1 MFSRIQ
7 TVEIQHKHSIHGFLQ
22 SKHEV
27 SVATNLSPFTTA
39 DRFVPGLVR
48 QAGSDPKKSWP
59 GARRRRRRAAGELS
73 RGRARAPPPSPPQRC
88 LLSHITWMERSPSS
102 SSIVTGTTTNPTTE
116 GREKEW
122 QAGIEASRAPSASTF
137 FPCTHSRTG
146 ETASEASGRTEG
158 WLAVLSPFLAR
169 KRSRHSI
176 RTAGDQKRWWR
187 KQRKTSSRKLF
198 SGQKK
203 EESSLH
209 SSSEPTPAQV
219 VGKEEDL
226 PSLSLQRLH
235 QCTTHSI
242 SKAAVDEIGA
252 RLPRIERR
260 RRKISGF
267 SCCSSG
273 APVFVRETPSFLGS

>member
-59 GARRRRRRAAGELS
+59 RGAAAAEGGRRTFKGS
-73 RGRARAPPPSPPQRC
+73 RPRFPPPPPSPPQRC

-122 QAGIEASRAPSASTF
+122 QAGVEASRAPSASTF
-137 FPCTHSRTG
+137 FSCTHSRTG

-158 WLAVLSPFLAR
+158 WLAVLFPLLAR
-169 KRSRHSI
+169 KRSRHTI
-176 RTAGDQKRWWR
+176 RTVGDQKRWWR

-209 SSSEPTPAQV
+209 SSSEPTLAQV

-235 QCTTHSI
+235 QCTNTVHTYFT
-242 SKAAVDEIGA
+242 G
-252 RLPRIERR
+252 
-260 RRKISGF
+260 
-267 SCCSSG
+267 SSG
-273 APVFVRETPSFLGS
+273 

>member
-1 MFSRIQ
+1 MAFCNVRPTSSFVRISNFKFLFIPGKYQLGFQLFSRIQ

-27 SVATNLSPFTTA
+27 LLRIFLPSRPPIVSFR
-39 DRFVPGLVR
+39 DSSGR
-48 QAGSDPKKSWP
+48 QAAIRRNHGP

-122 QAGIEASRAPSASTF
+122 QAGVEASRAPSASTF

-158 WLAVLSPFLAR
+158 GLV
-169 KRSRHSI
+169 
-176 RTAGDQKRWWR
+176 G
-187 KQRKTSSRKLF
+187 
-198 SGQKK
+198 
-203 EESSLH
+203 SSL
-209 SSSEPTPAQV
+209 P
-219 VGKEEDL
+219 
-226 PSLSLQRLH
+226 
-235 QCTTHSI
+235 
-242 SKAAVDEIGA
+242 
-252 RLPRIERR
+252 LPRAEKKPAYYPYCRRPKAVVEEAAEDVFKKTVFWAKERGEFAALF
-260 RRKISGF
+260 K
-267 SCCSSG
+267 
-273 APVFVRETPSFLGS
+273 

>member
-27 SVATNLSPFTTA
+27 SVATNLFPFTTA

-73 RGRARAPPPSPPQRC
+73 RGRARAPPSLPSTAMPPFP
-88 LLSHITWMERSPSS
+88 HHMDGEEPSS

-169 KRSRHSI
+169 KRSRHTI

-235 QCTTHSI
+235 QCTYTVHTYFT
-242 SKAAVDEIGA
+242 G
-252 RLPRIERR
+252 
-260 RRKISGF
+260 
-267 SCCSSG
+267 SSG
-273 APVFVRETPSFLGS
+273 

>member
-1 MFSRIQ
+1 MLLRIFLPSRPPI
-7 TVEIQHKHSIHGFLQ
+7 
-22 SKHEV
+22 V
-27 SVATNLSPFTTA
+27 SFRDSS
-39 DRFVPGLVR
+39 GR
-48 QAGSDPKKSWP
+48 QAAIRRNHGPGRGGGGGGRQENFQGVAPAPLLPPLHSDASFPT
-59 GARRRRRRAAGELS
+59 S
-73 RGRARAPPPSPPQRC
+73 R
-88 LLSHITWMERSPSS
+88 MERSPSS